1 MNTNVRD
8 IPQATY
14 DALRAKAK
22 ESHRSIN
29 GEMLVAIEKHV
40 TEQKESK

>member
-8 IPQATY
+8 IPEDQAR
-14 DALRAKAK
+14 ALGELAQKAK
-22 ESHRSIN
+22 RSRNAEI
-29 GEMLVAIEKHV
+29 LVAIEKHV